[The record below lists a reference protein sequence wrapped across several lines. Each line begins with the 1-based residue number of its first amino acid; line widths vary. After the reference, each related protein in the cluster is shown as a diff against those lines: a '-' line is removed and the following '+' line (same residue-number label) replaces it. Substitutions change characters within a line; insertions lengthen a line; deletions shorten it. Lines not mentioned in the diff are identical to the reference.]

1 MKKKFTLPLASFFF
15 LFCFLSA
22 KAQFTAIGTYNWDG
36 KPNYLITPGDTISA
50 NFRNSITATLPEY
63 RSVPV
68 YNPQLISDGKVE
80 TIGLACSSD
89 IWITFVD
96 EGAVYRN
103 VLGYYTY
110 PTNNPPTTAPQASQI
125 KIIFPNA
132 SKSGFGGSLNP
143 GDKVYLGN
151 FPANTSIGFV
161 LIADGWDG
169 NAVTEGKWILYSNSK
184 FNPENDTTLKKH
196 TVMLHDSTSDRLIIG
211 FEDIRRDGY
220 GSDQDFNDVLFF
232 ATVIPYPCVT
242 NTDSIPDLTPDGHFS
257 ISGNKGGLESKS
269 LGNAVAKRIYNNAH
283 QNVPSLIDY
292 SITQK
297 LSNNRISTFGIE
309 ANPLNLSN
317 IMPSKILDSG
327 IIAYITTP
335 ADITTISNAVDAR
348 SVDFTYNNQCRAVA
362 FATKTLGQMYDH
374 TKPICDRLK
383 GAELIAIDNFV
394 INALNFTRYTLKQ
407 PEGNIEYAMSFA
419 IGKKIGR
426 NSFSFQSNWLNDNYV
441 AEDTMINY
449 QVWGAAPYY
458 CVDMVIDLLNKL
470 NAIMPVQQLKP
481 SAALPNI
488 YIVSGK
494 RNGTELVL
502 NIKNKTNY
510 STGYLTVDDKLNEN
524 SLSTNSRT
532 VPFAIAPN
540 GSTNITLT
548 VSDKYESAISLYI
561 NGKKE
566 DAVFM
571 ADGAWNIDYNQA
583 NTTVT
588 NFTISNDSTVA
599 ENKAGEY
606 RLFRNAAINAT
617 TTDYVSAYKVLKGG
631 GMPEDLSA
639 YTTIKLSAAGAN
651 ARLRIYLVKSSITNW
666 SDQYNYTFPLTADQK
681 EYAINLTD
689 FTSSKFNEKIN
700 PNDITTVVFSFE
712 VANNATT
719 KVLGNISTVT
729 FTKQS
734 AEFYTNILSGQ
745 IILYPNPSNGMFNA
759 GFNADTNMPA
769 IIRITDA
776 ATGRTVLT
784 KNITTIK
791 GVNTVPIQITE
802 PGTHVYL
809 LSIEGTKKY
818 TTTKIVVNK

>member
-1 MKKKFTLPLASFFF
+1 MKKKFTLSLVAIFF
-15 LFCFLSA
+15 LSSLVHVY
-22 KAQFTAIGTYNWDG
+22 AQYSAIGTYNWDG
-36 KPNYLITPGDTISA
+36 KPNYLVNPGDTVSTD
-50 NFRNSITATLPEY
+50 FRNSITATLPEY

-68 YNPQLISDGKVE
+68 YNPQLIADGRTE
-80 TIGLACSSD
+80 TIGVTCPSD

-110 PTNNPPTTAPQASQI
+110 PTNNPPAVAPTAAQI

-151 FPANTSIGFV
+151 FPPNTSVGFV
-161 LIADGWDG
+161 LIADGWNGDS
-169 NAVTEGKWILYSNSK
+169 VTAGKWILYSDSR
-184 FNPENDTTLKKH
+184 FNPEKDSILQKH
-196 TVMLHDSTSDRLIIG
+196 TVMLHDSTSDRLVIG

-232 ATVIPYPCVT
+232 AKVTPYPCV
-242 NTDSIPDLTPDGHFS
+242 NKTDSIPDLNPDGHFS
-257 ISGNKGGLESKS
+257 VSGNKGGLESKS
-269 LGNAVAKRIYNNAH
+269 LGDAVAKRTYNNAH
-283 QNVPSLIDY
+283 QNVPSHIDY
-292 SITQK
+292 SITPK
-297 LSNNRISTFGIE
+297 LSNSRISTFGIE
-309 ANPLNLSN
+309 TNPLSLSN

-327 IIAYITTP
+327 IVAYVTTP
-335 ADITTISNAVDAR
+335 NDITTISNAIDAR
-348 SVDFTYNNQCRAVA
+348 SVDFTYNNNCRAVA

-383 GAELIAIDNFV
+383 GAELISMDNFV
-394 INALNFTRYTLKQ
+394 LNGLNFTRYTLRQ

-419 IGKKIGR
+419 IGKKNGR
-426 NSFSFQSNWLNDNYV
+426 NNFSFQSNWLNDNYV

-458 CVDMVIDLLNKL
+458 CVDMVLDLLNKL

-481 SAALPNI
+481 SAALPDI

-494 RNGTELVL
+494 RNGTDLIL

-510 STGYLTVDDKLNEN
+510 SAGYLTVDDKSNEN

-532 VPFAIAPN
+532 VPFSITPN
-540 GSTNITLT
+540 GSADINLT
-548 VSDKYESAISLYI
+548 VSDKYESAISLFI

-571 ADGAWNIDYNQA
+571 VDGAWSIDYNQA
-583 NTTVT
+583 NTTLT
-588 NFTISNDSTVA
+588 NFAISNDSTLV
-599 ENKAGEY
+599 ENNTNEY
-606 RLFRNAAINAT
+606 RLFRNATINAT
-617 TTDYVSAYKVLKGG
+617 TTDYISAYKVLKGG

-639 YTTIKLSAAGAN
+639 YNALKLSAAGAN
-651 ARLRIYLVKSSITNW
+651 TRLRIYLVKNSITNW
-666 SDQYNYTFPLTADQK
+666 ADQYYYVFPLTTDQK

-719 KVLGNISTVT
+719 KVVGNISTVT
-729 FTKQS
+729 FTKQN
-734 AEFYTNILSGQ
+734 AEYYNNIASDQ
-745 IILYPNPSNGMFNA
+745 IVLYPNPSNGTFNA
-759 GFNADTNMPA
+759 GFNADTNAPA
-769 IIRITDA
+769 NIRIIDA
-776 ATGRTVLT
+776 ATGRTVFT
-784 KNITTIK
+784 KNINAIK